1 MAMKKMFP
9 RRNDDDFA
17 PPPPEKKASNES
29 IGVGNVESEAI
40 AEDGSLRGFFAG
52 FLNSQGV
59 TGDGLPIP
67 YDALPLPLARAS
79 NEVADVKQVSEEM
92 IFGQTLALGSEGVG
106 GTHAVNYRDDWCNE
120 RGNLYVLVAN
130 PSGGGKSHSLN
141 YIFKDVIRQEA
152 IQRLQYVEERKKFE
166 EKRTIWLKMKDSE
179 RAAAEIPVAPTKT
192 KYIIDSATMAGLAE
206 TMQDNPRGMQWHVD
220 EFAGFFQGID
230 GHAKTGA
237 AEAKKRF
244 MQLYDCR
251 PWDVT
256 RRTKDGT
263 AQDIYVQSAC
273 LGVYGQ
279 VQTSLLGEVFTERD
293 LYAGLTPRF
302 LFIKANRGECPQSHD
317 RRISRETADLL
328 TKMTE
333 NLLALRM
340 GHTKEEGYIPHLVDL
355 TPEARQVFN
364 AYYDDLMRHTF
375 GNPVEEAFAQKA
387 AGQTLRVALILHH
400 MHNAIMP
407 PNWKEITPDSMTG
420 ATKIITWCLWNLR
433 ELWHLIP
440 GGKACRAA
448 KPKPCGFWSSSRATR
463 ISATNGT
470 PPPRS
475 SARGSSGM
483 DRTPRRRPKI

>member
-1 MAMKKMFP
+1 M
-9 RRNDDDFA
+9 
-17 PPPPEKKASNES
+17 
-29 IGVGNVESEAI
+29 
-40 AEDGSLRGFFAG
+40 
-52 FLNSQGV
+52 

-340 GHTKEEGYIPHLVDL
+340 GHT
-355 TPEARQVFN
+355 
-364 AYYDDLMRHTF
+364 
-375 GNPVEEAFAQKA
+375 
-387 AGQTLRVALILHH
+387 
-400 MHNAIMP
+400 
-407 PNWKEITPDSMTG
+407 
-420 ATKIITWCLWNLR
+420 
-433 ELWHLIP
+433 
-440 GGKACRAA
+440 
-448 KPKPCGFWSSSRATR
+448 
-463 ISATNGT
+463 
-470 PPPRS
+470 
-475 SARGSSGM
+475 
-483 DRTPRRRPKI
+483 